1 MSETRPEQGE
11 ADLVA
16 RLSEAIRG
24 TLPGHLGVEVLHV
37 GEGEARGRLVLR
49 PHHLH
54 PGGYVHS
61 ATTACLADSVAAW
74 ATVTLLE
81 TDEGFSTIEFK
92 TNFFSP
98 VERGMLVCEARA
110 LHRGRRTIVLESQV
124 TDHEGTFI
132 ALMVVTQAVLTGVGR
147 SGTDETEEAVRG

>member
-1 MSETRPEQGE
+1 MTGTPNDQG
-11 ADLVA
+11 DGDWVA

-74 ATVTLLE
+74 ATITLLDPE
-81 TDEGFSTIEFK
+81 EGFSTIEFK
-92 TNFFSP
+92 TNFFSA
-98 VERGMLVCEARA
+98 VESGILVCEARA

-132 ALMVVTQAVLTGVGR
+132 ALMVVTQAVLTGAGGAPENER
-147 SGTDETEEAVRG
+147 EEAVGG